1 MFGNLA
7 AKLFGSRNER
17 LIRKMMK
24 SVQAINALEAQMEA
38 LTDDELKGKT
48 AEFRARLD
56 KESLDALLPEAFAV
70 VREAARRVLGMRHY
84 DVCSW

>member
-38 LTDDELKGKT
+38 LTDDE
-48 AEFRARLD
+48 
-56 KESLDALLPEAFAV
+56 
-70 VREAARRVLGMRHY
+70 
-84 DVCSW
+84 VCRS